1 MAEKLQRVKEQKA
14 SMMADR
20 EEVLKNIEAKKEEIK
35 AELETV
41 RQKRQDLIT
50 GLEQGVAERQERII
64 SQIDF
69 ENKGNF
75 LTVELSS
82 IVIRTY
88 H

>member
-1 MAEKLQRVKEQKA
+1 MSTFFKDQVAEKLQRVKEQKA

-20 EEVLKNIEAKKEEIK
+20 EEVLRNIEAKKEEIK

-50 GLEQGVAERQERII
+50 GLEQGVAEKQERII

-69 ENKGNF
+69 ENKG
-75 LTVELSS
+75 
-82 IVIRTY
+82 
-88 H
+88 